1 MVIIYVTN
9 HSQKLTLNAVTDP
22 VSSVLNPCLLFLHT
36 LGSASYEVHKILQFS
51 TEKVFSA

>member
-9 HSQKLTLNAVTDP
+9 HSRKLTLNAVTDP
-22 VSSVLNPCLLFLHT
+22 VLLNPCLLFLHT
-36 LGSASYEVHKILQFS
+36 LGSASHEVHKILQFS

>member
-9 HSQKLTLNAVTDP
+9 HSRKLTLNAVTDP
-22 VSSVLNPCLLFLHT
+22 VSSVLNPCLLFLYT
-36 LGSASYEVHKILQFS
+36 LESASHEVHKILQFS